1 MAWVDGKAFRF
12 FLPALADVLIR
23 RKSLERFE
31 SLCEIIGHQKG
42 IQMLFQVVMG
52 VVVILFYSS
61 LFERTVHP
69 FHLAIGPGM
78 VGLSQPMVNP
88 MFITDAIKDMV
99 EGVDI
104 ALPIRELDAVV
115 GEYCVDRIGNGS

>member
-52 VVVILFYSS
+52 VVVILFGSIRVPGSYVSKRSS
-61 LFERTVHP
+61 SAP
-69 FHLAIGPGM
+69 
-78 VGLSQPMVNP
+78 NN
-88 MFITDAIKDMV
+88 
-99 EGVDI
+99 
-104 ALPIRELDAVV
+104 ALPRRLTL
-115 GEYCVDRIGNGS
+115 